1 MESKWLA
8 MVLLALLMFAV
19 GWTEGCLEE
28 ESVALFRLKPFFP
41 FIDYKTIDLG
51 LDLDYS
57 VDANGNGSGE
67 EKEGSPDCCEWERVE
82 CNPITG
88 RVTHLFLNLTYT
100 AALDE
105 DVVTESNLNIFISW
119 RNERGPWY
127 LNASLFLPFQELQS
141 LSLSGNFI
149 AGCVVGQGFESLS
162 SELDKLEILDLSSN
176 FFNDS
181 ILASLS
187 ELSSLKSLNLAENWF
202 TGTNSK
208 DGIKMLS
215 KLKNLETLDLSSNSL
230 GNNILSQLAGF
241 TSLKSL
247 RLQDCG
253 LKGSIDMSEVGNLRN
268 LKELYVVENE
278 IQSLGSVF
286 HGNSSG
292 LARLNKL
299 EVLGLSYN
307 LFNNSIFSSLDF
319 CNLINLRKLLLGGN
333 EIERLEPSFQGKQE
347 LRLIK
352 LEVLALDNNLFNNN
366 IFSSLTASAL
376 PNLKFLY
383 LDANRLN
390 GPMHVE
396 DLNAL
401 RNLEELTLSDN
412 EVTECAPSEELRLMN
427 LKVLDLSDN
436 SFNKSIFPCLGSLP
450 NLKTLRIESFN
461 FKGPIDIKDG
471 LSNLEELY
479 MSCYSDCSLP
489 LESLGLFS
497 SLKTLSLRG
506 FNFNATTMTSRS
518 HNKWEIWTN
527 LEKLVIYGS
536 SLPLHFLGSLSSLKI
551 LHLSPYDVNDNIFMS
566 DFCELRNLQELLISG
581 NGLKGSLPMCFSNLT
596 FLEKLD
602 LSFNELSGDISA
614 LQGLASLQWLDLS
627 NNEFQIPSSLGP
639 LFNLSKLKYI
649 RADNNIIYADDEM
662 YSSAPTFQLNYIT
675 LSCCGSGGT
684 FPPFL
689 HHQHELVSVTLSHI
703 HFKLN
708 QFPFWLLQNN
718 TKLGSLHLVNC
729 TLSGPFQLPFH
740 WNSVLSDLD
749 ISNNFF
755 TGSIPTQ
762 IGEYLPS
769 LNTLNM
775 SKNYF
780 NGSIPFSFGDMSSL
794 QSLDLSNN
802 QLSGGVPEHLAM
814 GCSSLGFL
822 ALSNNTLQGTI
833 FSGNFSLTWLSVLKL
848 DGNHFSGKVPSVLS
862 NCSYLYKLDLSNN
875 YLFGEIPSW
884 ILSMSMLSELDISRN
899 QLFGRIPQWRGNTS
913 SLEQIAMADNRL
925 EGSIPRAFCNLNLRL
940 QFLDL
945 SMNNISGT
953 LPSCF
958 KPSGIE
964 EVHLFRNM
972 LQGPLPN
979 AFRDSSL
986 LVTLDLSYNHF
997 SGNIP
1002 NWISNL
1008 SQLSYLLLKRNHF
1021 QGEIPIQLCL
1031 LAHLSMIDLSQNNL
1045 SGSIPS
1051 CLKVTALNNESD
1063 HYSWISFN
1071 YLGINSSISMEE
1083 PIEYT
1088 IKSRSY
1094 TYKKKLLQYMS
1105 GIDLSCNKLTGEI
1118 PHEVQSILM
1127 IFTMNLSHNSLT
1139 GPIPRAFS
1147 NLRDI
1152 ESLDLSYNNLTGNIP
1167 PEFAM
1172 LHFLQYMN
1180 VSYNKLSGKT
1190 PERIGQLGAFDE
1202 SSYVGNPFLCGSL
1215 VGRNCSAIAPPL
1227 TPKASAGNT
1236 EEDLG
1241 LIDMDA
1247 FYGSFVACYIVAVL
1261 CIAGFTLTGPRPRS
1275 RNHSVLSIVKA
1286 AMEVGSFSPAEKRI
1300 WVCSVMEA
1308 LLAETLVL
1316 AGKSLVCLLMLTGS
1330 VLNDMNASLN
1340 LTAMDQRFPFDEL
1353 LKEEHPGPEN
1363 KDGSDTED
1371 DDEDEEEDNVD
1382 DQDDDGDDEDFS
1394 AEEGEEGDPED
1405 DPEAN
1410 GNGGSG
1416 EEDDEDDDGDDDAE
1430 DEEEEDEEDEDDEVP
1445 QPPSKKRK

>member
-1 MESKWLA
+1 
-8 MVLLALLMFAV
+8 MVLLMFGV

-41 FIDYKTIDLG
+41 FIDYKTIHLG
-51 LDLDYS
+51 LDLDGYEYGYGYGY
-57 VDANGNGSGE
+57 GNRYESGE
-67 EKEGSPDCCEWERVE
+67 EKEGSPDCCEWQRVE

-88 RVTHLFLNLTYT
+88 RVTHLLLNLTY
-100 AALDE
+100 
-105 DVVTESNLNIFISW
+105 
-119 RNERGPWY
+119 
-127 LNASLFLPFQELQS
+127 ELQS

-149 AGCVVGQGFESLS
+149 AGCVVSQGFESLS

-176 FFNDS
+176 YFNDS

-187 ELSSLKSLNLAENWF
+187 QLSSLKSLNLAENWF
-202 TGTNSK
+202 TGTNSN

-253 LKGSIDMSEVGNLRN
+253 LKGSIDMSEVGNL
-268 LKELYVVENE
+268 KELYVMGNE
-278 IQSLGSVF
+278 IESLGSVF
-286 HGNSSG
+286 HSNSSG

-307 LFNNSIFSSLDF
+307 LFNNSIFSSLGAFSKLKSLYLTGNILKGTIHMKDF
-319 CNLINLRKLLLGGN
+319 CNLINLRTLLLGDN
-333 EIERLEPSFQGKQE
+333 EIESLEPSFQGKQE

-352 LEVLALDNNLFNNN
+352 LEVLDLDYNLFNNN

-376 PNLKFLY
+376 PNLKFLH
-383 LDANRLN
+383 LDYNRLN

-401 RNLEELTLSDN
+401 RNLEELTLSNN
-412 EVTECAPSEELRLMN
+412 EVTECAPSKELRLMN

-436 SFNKSIFPCLGSLP
+436 PFNISILSCLGSLP
-450 NLKTLRIESFN
+450 NLKTLRIENFN
-461 FKGPIDIKDG
+461 FKGPIDIKD
-471 LSNLEELY
+471 
-479 MSCYSDCSLP
+479 
-489 LESLGLFS
+489 
-497 SLKTLSLRG
+497 
-506 FNFNATTMTSRS
+506 
-518 HNKWEIWTN
+518 
-527 LEKLVIYGS
+527 
-536 SLPLHFLGSLSSLKI
+536 
-551 LHLSPYDVNDNIFMS
+551 
-566 DFCELRNLQELLISG
+566 FCELRNLQELFISG

-602 LSFNELSGDISA
+602 LSFNGLSGEISA

-675 LSCCGSGGT
+675 LSCCGNGGT
-684 FPPFL
+684 FPLFL
-689 HHQHELVSVTLSHI
+689 YHQHDLVSVTLSHI

-729 TLSGPFQLPFH
+729 SLSGPFQPPFPG
-740 WNSVLSDLD
+740 NSVLSDLD

-762 IGEYLPS
+762 IGDYLPS

-802 QLSGGVPEHLAM
+802 QLSGGVPEHLTM

-822 ALSNNTLQGTI
+822 ALSNNTLQGPI

-848 DGNHFSGKVPSVLS
+848 DGNHFSGMVPSVLS

-884 ILSMSMLSELDISRN
+884 ILSMSSLSELDLSRN
-899 QLFGRIPQWRGNTS
+899 QLFGRIPQWMGNTS

-979 AFRDSSL
+979 AFRDSSS

-1021 QGEIPIQLCL
+1021 QGEIPIQLCM

-1063 HYSWISFN
+1063 HYSWISYN
-1071 YLGINSSISMEE
+1071 YLGPNSLISMEE

-1118 PHEVQSILM
+1118 PHEVENILM

-1172 LHFLQYMN
+1172 LHFLQYLN

-1190 PERIGQLGAFDE
+1190 PERFGQLGAFDE

-1215 VGRNCSAIAPPL
+1215 VGRNCSPVAPPL
-1227 TPKASAGNT
+1227 TPKASAGDT
-1236 EEDLG
+1236 EEDRG

-1261 CIAGFTLTGPRPRS
+1261 CIAGVLYINPYWRQAWIYPNRTQTQIQKPLCAQCA
-1275 RNHSVLSIVKA
+1275 SVSSIVKA
-1286 AMEVGSFSPAEKRI
+1286 AMEVGSFSPVEKRI

-1308 LLAETLVL
+1308 LMAETLVL

-1340 LTAMDQRFPFDEL
+1340 LTAVDQRFPFDEL
-1353 LKEEHPGPEN
+1353 LKREHPGPEN

-1371 DDEDEEEDNVD
+1371 DDEDEEDNVD
-1382 DQDDDGDDEDFS
+1382 DQDDDVDDEDFS

-1416 EEDDEDDDGDDDAE
+1416 EEDDEDDDGDDDEEDDDAE

>member
-8 MVLLALLMFAV
+8 MVLLALLMFGV

-57 VDANGNGSGE
+57 LDEYGYKSGE
-67 EKEGSPDCCEWERVE
+67 EKEGSPDCCEWQRVE

-88 RVTHLFLNLTYT
+88 RVTHLLLNLTY
-100 AALDE
+100 
-105 DVVTESNLNIFISW
+105 
-119 RNERGPWY
+119 
-127 LNASLFLPFQELQS
+127 ELQS

-149 AGCVVGQGFESLS
+149 AGCVVSFESLS

-176 FFNDS
+176 HFNDS

-187 ELSSLKSLNLAENWF
+187 QLSSLKSLNLAENWF
-202 TGTNSK
+202 TGTNSN

-268 LKELYVVENE
+268 LKELYVMENE
-278 IQSLGSVF
+278 IESLGSVF
-286 HGNSSG
+286 HSNSSG

-307 LFNNSIFSSLDF
+307 LFNNSIFSSLGAFSKLKSLYLTGNKLKGTIHMKDF

-333 EIERLEPSFQGKQE
+333 EIESLEPSFQGKQE

-352 LEVLALDNNLFNNN
+352 LEVLALDYNLFNNN

-376 PNLKFLY
+376 PNLKFLH

-401 RNLEELTLSDN
+401 RNLEELTLSSN
-412 EVTECAPSEELRLMN
+412 EVSECAPSKELRLMN

-436 SFNKSIFPCLGSLP
+436 PFNISILSCLGSLP

-461 FKGPIDIKDG
+461 FKGSIDIKDG

-479 MSCYSDCSLP
+479 MSCYSDCSFP
-489 LESLGLFS
+489 LQSLGLFS
-497 SLKTLSLRG
+497 SLKTLSLGG
-506 FNFNATTMTSRS
+506 FNFNATTMTSRF

-551 LHLSPYDVNDNIFMS
+551 LHLSPYDDFNDNIFMS
-566 DFCELRNLQELLISG
+566 DFCELRNLQELFISG

-602 LSFNELSGDISA
+602 LSFNELSGEISA

-675 LSCCGSGGT
+675 LSCCGNGAT
-684 FPPFL
+684 FPRFL
-689 HHQHELVSVTLSHI
+689 YHQHDLVSVTLSHI

-729 TLSGPFQLPFH
+729 SLSGPFQPPFPG
-740 WNSVLSDLD
+740 NSVLSDLD
-749 ISNNFF
+749 ISNNLF

-762 IGEYLPS
+762 IGDYLPS
-769 LNTLNM
+769 LMTLNM

-802 QLSGGVPEHLAM
+802 QLSGGVPEHLTM

-822 ALSNNTLQGTI
+822 ALSNNTLQGPI

-848 DGNHFSGKVPSVLS
+848 DGNHFSGMVPSVLS

-884 ILSMSMLSELDISRN
+884 ILSMSSLSELDLSRN
-899 QLFGRIPQWRGNTS
+899 QLFGRIPQWMGNTS

-1021 QGEIPIQLCL
+1021 QGEIPIQLCM

-1063 HYSWISFN
+1063 HYSWISYN
-1071 YLGINSSISMEE
+1071 YLGRNSSISMEE

-1118 PHEVQSILM
+1118 PHEVQNILM

-1167 PEFAM
+1167 PDFAM
-1172 LHFLQYMN
+1172 LHFLQYLN

-1190 PERIGQLGAFDE
+1190 PERVGQLGAFDE

-1215 VGRNCSAIAPPL
+1215 VGRNCSPVAPPL
-1227 TPKASAGNT
+1227 TPKASAGDT
-1236 EEDLG
+1236 EEDRG

-1286 AMEVGSFSPAEKRI
+1286 AMEVGSFSPVEKRI

-1340 LTAMDQRFPFDEL
+1340 LTAVDQRFPFGEL
-1353 LKEEHPGPEN
+1353 LKREHPGPEN
-1363 KDGSDTED
+1363 KDGSDTEN
-1371 DDEDEEEDNVD
+1371 DDEDEEDNVD
-1382 DQDDDGDDEDFS
+1382 DQDDDEDDEDFS

-1416 EEDDEDDDGDDDAE
+1416 EEDDEDDDGDDDDDEDDDAE

>member
-412 EVTECAPSEELRLMN
+412 EVTECAPSE
-427 LKVLDLSDN
+427 
-436 SFNKSIFPCLGSLP
+436 
-450 NLKTLRIESFN
+450 
-461 FKGPIDIKDG
+461 
-471 LSNLEELY
+471 
-479 MSCYSDCSLP
+479 
-489 LESLGLFS
+489 
-497 SLKTLSLRG
+497 
-506 FNFNATTMTSRS
+506 
-518 HNKWEIWTN
+518 
-527 LEKLVIYGS
+527 
-536 SLPLHFLGSLSSLKI
+536 
-551 LHLSPYDVNDNIFMS
+551 

-1261 CIAGFTLTGPRPRS
+1261 CIAGVLYINPYWRQAWFYYVQMVANS
-1275 RNHSVLSIVKA
+1275 CYYFVVDCASVSSIVKA